1 MMNFTEKI
9 AIASYLETTEIE
21 ERVLK
26 ELMISTKTCQS
37 EEIQFWF

>member
-9 AIASYLETTEIE
+9 AVASYLETTGIR

-26 ELMISTKTCQS
+26 ELMISTKTCQN